1 MWSDD
6 NLDDNTKDTI
16 IFGIRVLAV
25 IVLGFIGVAV
35 PAFILG
41 V

>member
-1 MWSDD
+1 M
-6 NLDDNTKDTI
+6 DDNTKDTI
-16 IFGIRVLAV
+16 LFGMRVLAV

-35 PAFILG
+35 PTFILG